1 MRVHHFTATLS
12 PRDAV
17 GHHTLAVDD
26 LLREMGHD
34 TTLFAQRIH
43 PDLASRARD
52 FRDRIAEEPADAVL
66 YQASTGSPVAD
77 HLLGRP
83 EPLVLGYH
91 NLTPAEAFDPWE
103 PHIGAELDAGRRQLA
118 RLARRAVAAV
128 ADSHFNADELVDFG
142 LDDVRV
148 APVLFEPPQL
158 PDRSTAPGGA
168 PTLLFVGRL
177 APNKRQQDL
186 IAAVAEL
193 RRTRPDARLR
203 LVGASSSA
211 RYEDALRVFA
221 DRIAPGAVE
230 FAGSV
235 PYEDLVASYG
245 SADVFVCL
253 SEHEGF
259 CVPVIEAMGA
269 GLPVVARA
277 AAVLPETVDDAG
289 LLLTDPGPAEV
300 SAAIDAVLDDPELR
314 ASMAE
319 RGRIRA
325 AHFAPDRAKE
335 IMRRELGSILE
346 SLA

>member
-17 GHHTLAVDD
+17 GYHTLAVDD
-26 LLREMGHD
+26 LLRDMGHD
-34 TTLFAQRIH
+34 TTLYAQSIH

-52 FRDRIAEEPADAVL
+52 YRDHAGDPAADVLL

-83 EPLVLGYH
+83 EPLVLDYH

-128 ADSHFNADELVDFG
+128 ADSQFNADELIALG

-148 APVLFEPPQL
+148 APVLFDPPDP
-158 PDRSTAPGGA
+158 PDRAAGGP

-186 IAAVAEL
+186 IAALAEL
-193 RRTRPDARLR
+193 RRHRPEARLT
-203 LVGASSSA
+203 LIGAPSSA
-211 RYEDALRVFA
+211 RYEDALRAFA
-221 DRIAPGAVE
+221 ESVAPGAVE

-235 PYEDLVASYG
+235 PYADLVASYG
-245 SADVFVCL
+245 TADVFVCL

-277 AAVLPETVDDAG
+277 AAVLPETVGDAG
-289 LLLTDPGPAEV
+289 LLLSDPGPSEV
-300 SAAIDAVLDDPELR
+300 AAAIDQVLDDPHLR
-314 ASMAE
+314 AAMAE

-325 AHFAPDRAKE
+325 ATFAPERAAQ
-335 IMRRELGSILE
+335 IMRRALGSILE
-346 SLA
+346 ALA